1 MRGAIKAQSCCV
13 LGAVPVGPHPA
24 AEAFELC
31 CGTMSQMSQLT
42 SRKMSGR
49 LKDQSNTH
57 MSWILGMVP
66 FTSPT
71 KNSLL

>member
-42 SRKMSGR
+42 SRKMCGR
-49 LKDQSNTH
+49 LNY
-57 MSWILGMVP
+57 P
-66 FTSPT
+66 
-71 KNSLL
+71 